1 VYVVKGKGLPPE
13 EMERMVVT
21 AGIGES
27 SSVQIPFKN
36 PFQDTLSV
44 TISLQTPRPEAFQLL
59 LRRTKF
65 PLSPSGTLM
74 IPLAFKPVH
83 MEEVPATVLISAS
96 AELTWVYPIRGI
108 TERPSFK
115 TDFIFKAKCRKTLE
129 KIVEI
134 QLPDL
139 SFLQEEENFTH
150 ELQVGSS
157 EVAALVGKSFTI
169 TPVKNIIAEASEA
182 LQYQVKFSPMR
193 PFRTEAELFIYKSS
207 GGRWKFNLLI
217 EAKAGAVDDTI
228 TIEAAMGHSASI
240 RFKQTTKSK
249 LFTPF
254 QASFSQDSD
263 PCFAVF
269 PLEGLLE
276 PYGRPSTQF
285 TVTFTPTEY
294 GAPKTA
300 KLLIIT
306 EEMQWTY
313 AIRGTHPLYRLPEV
327 RGGRVD
333 NRLSTGMQEKLNT
346 SLQLTAKK
354 NFVRE
359 NIQRTPF
366 VRSTSELKR
375 RL

>member
-1 VYVVKGKGLPPE
+1 
-13 EMERMVVT
+13 
-21 AGIGES
+21 
-27 SSVQIPFKN
+27 
-36 PFQDTLSV
+36 
-44 TISLQTPRPEAFQLL
+44 
-59 LRRTKF
+59 
-65 PLSPSGTLM
+65 
-74 IPLAFKPVH
+74 
-83 MEEVPATVLISAS
+83 
-96 AELTWVYPIRGI
+96 
-108 TERPSFK
+108 
-115 TDFIFKAKCRKTLE
+115 
-129 KIVEI
+129 
-134 QLPDL
+134 
-139 SFLQEEENFTH
+139 
-150 ELQVGSS
+150 
-157 EVAALVGKSFTI
+157 
-169 TPVKNIIAEASEA
+169 
-182 LQYQVKFSPMR
+182 MR